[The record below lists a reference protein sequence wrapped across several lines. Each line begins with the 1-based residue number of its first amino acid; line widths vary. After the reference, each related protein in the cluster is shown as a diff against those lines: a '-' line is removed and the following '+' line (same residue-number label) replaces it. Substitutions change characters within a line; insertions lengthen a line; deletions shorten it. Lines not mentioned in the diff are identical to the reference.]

1 MICINCNKDMKK
13 VNLTS
18 VLCNLYIYK
27 PKKVWNDEEKSSMIE
42 CYVCTEC
49 GEIRMK
55 AVDFKKFD

>member
-1 MICINCNKDMKK
+1 MKK